1 MSLEEVIA
9 LRCLSLV
16 EDHNPLSLQF
26 TFSTLSTTEE
36 GLVHC
41 SVCNVDIPQMQVIAH
56 LKGTGSPW
64 WVTAHRQRR
73 HETRLDYITP
83 DTPDGGQCPPDETHL
98 QGFWRYV
105 ANWSAPKHVVIL
117 EDLTESGTNS
127 PVESRRIYC
136 EICRAVIMNHR
147 LTQEELISGH
157 LNGAAHRHCEA
168 HMAPSIDWLGDLHGH
183 SNSTT
188 SDTQKKILAKVQRN
202 LKSRVKAKEALQLDP
217 RILFGAPIDGVVLWL
232 QARFQPG
239 MSWMNYGSWHIDHV
253 MPVAVFDTTDPLQ
266 CLVMC
271 HYTNLQPLW
280 GHQNLAKGA
289 KAGKWMCEP

>member
-26 TFSTLSTTEE
+26 CSKE
-36 GLVHC
+36 GWVHC
-41 SVCNVDIPQMQVIAH
+41 SVCNVDIPQLQVIAH

-64 WVTAHRQRR
+64 WVTPHRQRR

-83 DTPDGGQCPPDETHL
+83 DSPDGGQCPPDETHL

-127 PVESRRIYC
+127 PVGSRRMYC
-136 EICRAVIMNHR
+136 EICRAVIMNHA
-147 LTQEELISGH
+147 LSQEQLISGH

-183 SNSTT
+183 SCTAIT
-188 SDTQKKILAKVQRN
+188 DTQKKILAKVQRN
-202 LKSRVKAKEALQLDP
+202 LKSRVKAKEALQQDP

-280 GHQNLAKGA
+280 GHQNLAKAGKICA
-289 KAGKWMCEP
+289 KGDKWMCKP